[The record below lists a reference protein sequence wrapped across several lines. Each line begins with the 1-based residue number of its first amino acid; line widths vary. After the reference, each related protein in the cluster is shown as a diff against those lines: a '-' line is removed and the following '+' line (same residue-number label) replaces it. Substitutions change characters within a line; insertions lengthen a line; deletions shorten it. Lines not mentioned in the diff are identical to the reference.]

1 MARILVIEDE
11 AAIRANLLRFL
22 RLEGHTPL
30 EAPNGRAGLDLA
42 LAERP
47 DLIFCDLMMPLM
59 TGNEVLAAIQ
69 LEPQLRST
77 PFFFLSASAEPE
89 LLASALQMGASGYLT
104 KPFSFAQ
111 LRAVLQHHVR
121 V

>member
-30 EAPNGRAGLDLA
+30 EASNGRAGLVLA
-42 LAERP
+42 LAEKP

-69 LEPQLRST
+69 LEPQLRAT

-89 LLASALQMGASGYLT
+89 LLERALQMGASGYLT
-104 KPFSFAQ
+104 KPFSLAQ
-111 LRAVLQHHVR
+111 LRAVLQHHLQV
-121 V
+121 